1 MTTQQAKN
9 IPLSILLE
17 KMGFSTTKIKHSGN
31 DVWFKSPFRPQE
43 QDASFHIN
51 IRKNVWYDFG
61 DGSGGDLVS
70 FVQRFKNCDVS
81 AALAFLDTLFPKND
95 QKSIPKSTLEKPI
108 SERFAKA
115 ESLILKSARPITN
128 PLLITYLTEERRI
141 DINTAKKFLVEVLY
155 TQAQTDKNYYALG
168 MVNRSGGYEVRNKYF
183 KGSVVQ
189 KDITILI
196 PEPDKVGRG
205 LDSGSKTENK
215 VSIFEGIFDFLSAYK
230 YYGETLTEGEVIVM
244 HSLALKETLIEYL
257 NKRSFSTI
265 YTYFDNDRA
274 GEEMTVLIGQKFPSV
289 HEPCSALF
297 LPYKD
302 FNAFWRAKRR

>member
-1 MTTQQAKN
+1 MTIQQAKN
-9 IPLSILLE
+9 IPLSNLLE
-17 KMGFSTTKIKHSGN
+17 KMGFSTTKSKHSGN
-31 DVWFKSPFRPQE
+31 DMWYKSPFRPQE

-51 IRKNVWYDFG
+51 VRKNVWYDFG
-61 DGSGGDLVS
+61 DGSGGDLIA
-70 FVQRFKNCDVS
+70 FVQRFNNCNVS
-81 AALAFLDTLFPKND
+81 DALAFLDTLFPKNV
-95 QKSIPKSTLEKPI
+95 QKNIPNSTFQKPTKD
-108 SERFAKA
+108 RFEKA

-128 PLLITYLTEERRI
+128 PQLITYLTEERRI

-155 TQAQTDKNYYALG
+155 TQVETGKNYYALG

-196 PEPDKVGRG
+196 ADPEKVGK
-205 LDSGSKTENK
+205 GSKSENK

-230 YYGETLTEGEVIVM
+230 YYGDTLTEGEVIVM
-244 HSLALKETLIEYL
+244 HSLGMKETLLEYL
-257 NKRSFSTI
+257 KKRSFSTI

-274 GEEMTVLIGQKFPSV
+274 GEDMTVLINTNYPSV

-297 LPYKD
+297 LPFRD
-302 FNAFWRAKRR
+302 FNAFWRSYKK

>member
-1 MTTQQAKN
+1 MTIQQAKN
-9 IPLSILLE
+9 IPLSNLLE
-17 KMGFSTTKIKHSGN
+17 KMGFSTTKSKHSGN
-31 DVWFKSPFRPQE
+31 DMWYKSPFRPQE

-51 IRKNVWYDFG
+51 VRKNVWYDFG
-61 DGSGGDLVS
+61 DGSGGDLIA
-70 FVQRFKNCDVS
+70 FIQRFNNCDVS
-81 AALAFLDTLFPKND
+81 DALAFLDTLFPKNI
-95 QKSIPKSTLEKPI
+95 QKNIPNSTLQKPTTD
-108 SERFAKA
+108 RFEKA
-115 ESLILKSARPITN
+115 ESLILKSVRPITN

-155 TQAQTDKNYYALG
+155 TQTETGKNYYALG

-189 KDITILI
+189 KDITILAANS
-196 PEPDKVGRG
+196 EKGEKKGD
-205 LDSGSKTENK
+205 LANK

-244 HSLALKETLIEYL
+244 HSLALKQTLLEYL

-274 GEEMTVLIGQKFPSV
+274 GEDMTVLISQNYPSV

-297 LPYKD
+297 LPFRD
-302 FNAFWRAKRR
+302 FNAFWRSYKK

>member
-9 IPLSILLE
+9 IPLSILLD
-17 KMGFSTTKIKHSGN
+17 KMGFSATKTKHSGN
-31 DVWFKSPFRPQE
+31 DVWYKSPFRPQE
-43 QDASFHIN
+43 QGASFHIN
-51 IRKNVWYDFG
+51 VRKNVWYDFG
-61 DGSGGDLVS
+61 DGSGGDLIA
-70 FVQRFKNCDVS
+70 FVQRFQNCDVS
-81 AALAFLDTLFPKND
+81 NALAFLDTLFPKNE
-95 QKSIPKSTLEKPI
+95 QKSIPKSTSEKPI
-108 SERFAKA
+108 AERFEKA

-128 PLLITYLTEERRI
+128 PLLIAYVTEERRI

-189 KDITILI
+189 KDITIL
-196 PEPDKVGRG
+196 RG
-205 LDSGSKTENK
+205 QTIIANNDVKAENK

-244 HSLALKETLIEYL
+244 HSLALKQTLMEYL

-274 GEEMTVLIGQKFPSV
+274 GEEMTALIAKNYPSV

-297 LPYKD
+297 LPYRD
-302 FNAFWRAKRR
+302 FNAFWRAKKGQ

>member
-1 MTTQQAKN
+1 M
-9 IPLSILLE
+9 
-17 KMGFSTTKIKHSGN
+17 
-31 DVWFKSPFRPQE
+31 WYKSPFRPQE

-51 IRKNVWYDFG
+51 VRKNVWYDFG
-61 DGSGGDLVS
+61 DGSGGDLIA
-70 FVQRFKNCDVS
+70 FVQRLNNCNVS
-81 AALAFLDTLFPKND
+81 DALAYLDTLFPKNV
-95 QKSIPKSTLEKPI
+95 QKSIPNSTLQKTTTD
-108 SERFAKA
+108 RFEKA

-128 PLLITYLTEERRI
+128 PQLITYLTEERRI

-155 TQAQTDKNYYALG
+155 TQVETGKNYYALG

-189 KDITILI
+189 KDITILQGT
-196 PEPDKVGRG
+196 K
-205 LDSGSKTENK
+205 SENK

-244 HSLALKETLIEYL
+244 HSLAMKETLLEYL
-257 NKRSFSTI
+257 KKRSFSTI

-274 GEEMTVLIGQKFPSV
+274 GEEMTVLINKNYPSV

-297 LPYKD
+297 LPFRD
-302 FNAFWRAKRR
+302 FNAFWRSQKG